1 MSISIPLNTT
11 VQYSFSS
18 SSLVP
23 SFSIFSPITSS
34 AVSIT
39 GIRQRCLRMVTSC
52 VSNAHQSVQTGAT
65 DAVSVVGRD
74 QIRLGLPS
82 KGRMAA
88 DSLDLL
94 KVSVLGVVCV
104 SPSKIEDCARGKQDM
119 RIYRIEQLAI
129 FTGSRSSLSY
139 I

>member
-23 SFSIFSPITSS
+23 SFSLFSPITSS

-39 GIRQRCLRMVTSC
+39 EIRQRCLRMVTSC
-52 VSNAHQSVQTGAT
+52 VSNAQKSVKTGAT

-94 KVSVLGVVCV
+94 KVSVLGVLVFPLTKLRTV
-104 SPSKIEDCARGKQDM
+104 LGGNKI
-119 RIYRIEQLAI
+119 
-129 FTGSRSSLSY
+129 
-139 I
+139 